1 MITKE
6 PGYVY
11 ILTNPNFR
19 KDWVKIALC
28 DQQNRPHDQE
38 YLILCISTI
47 SLHKLSK
54 EGIMKALVIPIFFS

>member
-28 DQQNRPHDQE
+28 VQQNRPHDQ
-38 YLILCISTI
+38 YVDGL
-47 SLHKLSK
+47 
-54 EGIMKALVIPIFFS
+54 P